1 MSLSPAEA
9 KAKVDEAR
17 KNVQECELEMQMLK
31 TKIRELGTDGGD
43 PNTLELAVLKVSET
57 TQEFVIALWSKFV
70 DRSDF

>member
-17 KNVQECELEMQMLK
+17 KNVQECEMEMQMLK

-43 PNTLELAVLKVSET
+43 PNSLELAVSKVSEIS
-57 TQEFVIALWSKFV
+57 QK
-70 DRSDF
+70 R

>member
-43 PNTLELAVLKVSET
+43 P
-57 TQEFVIALWSKFV
+57 IHWSWQF
-70 DRSDF
+70 